1 LDQYLFVVVVVLY
14 STFELLLQVVFVVHK
29 MPQAHFDATVES
41 PHVDVLVDLGNPFL
55 NRVFDGFVKVG
66 GVGLV
71 HGASLE
77 SYKLLVKEETN
88 EKSLEKLVHRAG
100 KEAIQWG
107 LAAGTYSGVN
117 YGLQQALGENNWK
130 TTLLSGALTGATLA
144 LTEPNPRHDRVVRGA
159 LTGGA
164 IATAAAVVRNLTD

>member
-1 LDQYLFVVVVVLY
+1 MAHWDFIQ
-14 STFELLLQVVFVVHK
+14 LLCLCF
-29 MPQAHFDATVES
+29 ASEIFA
-41 PHVDVLVDLGNPFL
+41 
-55 NRVFDGFVKVG
+55 
-66 GVGLV
+66 GLV
-71 HGASLE
+71 
-77 SYKLLVKEETN
+77 
-88 EKSLEKLVHRAG
+88 
-100 KEAIQWG
+100 
-107 LAAGTYSGVN
+107 AGTYSGVN